1 MDEGPGRLQRIAAL
15 ALTLAMLWVTLPEHQ
30 RTLILMRTA
39 AGLQR
44 IAHRAARREG
54 HAGMGDELAGR
65 GGDAARRY
73 TLAYTLARVRDR
85 AGAVLEQ
92 LRP

>member
-1 MDEGPGRLQRIAAL
+1 
-15 ALTLAMLWVTLPEHQ
+15 MLWMMLPEHQ

-39 AGLQR
+39 RLLQLA
-44 IAHRAARREG
+44 AHRAARREG
-54 HAGMGDELAGR
+54 QAGMGDELAGR

-73 TLAYTLARVRDR
+73 SLAYTLARVRDR
-85 AGAVLEQ
+85 AGNALEQ